1 MAVATRDLT
10 RITVDTPQ
18 RRLDVAVP
26 SNVPVAD
33 LLLAFVRAGGER
45 LADAGNGWVV
55 RRADGTLL
63 STSETLYDQGV
74 RDGAVLHLVT
84 ADVAWPELEYDDIAD
99 AIASTRTR
107 DRIWHPAATRWAGV
121 TGGALALLV
130 ALAAVVRDEPHRSA
144 ALLAGAF
151 ALVLLGGGV
160 VLSRTRD
167 DAWTGAVVASI
178 AIPYAFIAGLLGPG
192 HSIGAHEVL
201 IGSGA
206 AAIVGGVALAAVG
219 RSGETIIAGLVA
231 TMVIA
236 VGAGLDEIMSRAD
249 AAAVVLGAVVLVA
262 GLIPA
267 VAVRLGGV
275 SRWHPDGGTA
285 ALADAVAR
293 TEAVVTGLLGAVAI
307 VALAAGSVLAYAG
320 DTWARI
326 LAIVGAVVLGLR
338 SRDYRSIRQRL
349 VALVAAG
356 ALVVPVGAWALSSG
370 SAAAATI
377 AGAALAGALA
387 IILSTAKLA
396 SSTLERA
403 GDVLEGLGILA
414 IVPLV
419 CGVLGLYA
427 TARNLR

>member
-1 MAVATRDLT
+1 M
-10 RITVDTPQ
+10 
-18 RRLDVAVP
+18 
-26 SNVPVAD
+26 
-33 LLLAFVRAGGER
+33 
-45 LADAGNGWVV
+45 
-55 RRADGTLL
+55 
-63 STSETLYDQGV
+63 
-74 RDGAVLHLVT
+74 LHLVT
-84 ADVAWPELEYDDIAD
+84 ADVAWPELEFDDIAD
-99 AIASTRTR
+99 AIAVDPHPRPDLASGRDAMGRCHRRCSRAAGRARRRRPGRAAPLGRTC
-107 DRIWHPAATRWAGV
+107 
-121 TGGALALLV
+121 
-130 ALAAVVRDEPHRSA
+130 
-144 ALLAGAF
+144 LAGAF

-249 AAAVVLGAVVLVA
+249 AAAVVLGAVVLVV

-338 SRDYRSIRQRL
+338 ARDYRSIRQRL

-356 ALVVPVGAWALSSG
+356 ALVRAGRRVGVVERIGGGRNDRRRRAGRSARDHPQYGQARLLDVGAC
-370 SAAAATI
+370 
-377 AGAALAGALA
+377 
-387 IILSTAKLA
+387 
-396 SSTLERA
+396 R
-403 GDVLEGLGILA
+403 
-414 IVPLV
+414 
-419 CGVLGLYA
+419 
-427 TARNLR
+427 